1 MKVHKGVGVQLHS
14 FLISV
19 LKNMSSQFHAPVAV
33 LLDKEPPV
41 SIGTCWASTTGLY
54 ILD

>member
-1 MKVHKGVGVQLHS
+1 MKVHKGVEVQLHS

-19 LKNMSSQFHAPVAV
+19 LDDVISQFHASVA
-33 LLDKEPPV
+33 LLLGKECPA
-41 SIGTCWASTTGLY
+41 STGTCWATTAGLY